1 MAEPVLVINC
11 GSSSIK
17 FGLFARAELDTP
29 MLTALA
35 ERLGEEF
42 PHLIIHG
49 DPELRKDL
57 PAGADHRTALQA
69 FMDAAAHVLH
79 DLQGIGHRVV
89 HGGELFHDSVLL
101 NDNAIEQLESL
112 SSLAPLHNPRNL
124 LGIRLTHELF
134 PDTPQ
139 VAVFDTS
146 FHQTMDPQVYLYAV
160 PYQWYEQSDVRRYG
174 FHGTSYRYVA
184 AETARRLQKPLSDCN
199 LLITHLGNGCSA
211 CAIRAGRSVD
221 TSMGLTPMDGL
232 VMGSRSGSVDPGLAD
247 HMHRHDGLDYQQVM
261 TDLNQHSGL
270 LGLSGI
276 SNDMRSLLEAEA
288 AGHTEASRA
297 INVFCFRAARELAAL
312 SCSLPSIDAVVFTGG
327 IGEHAAVIRQRI
339 LAQWRS
345 IRFCLSD
352 DLNARHGD
360 DNGRISLPGTPLVM
374 VVPTHEESMIA
385 QDTFRLISTGA
396 STV

>member
-17 FGLFARAELDTP
+17 FGLFARAEPESP

-35 ERLGEEF
+35 ERLGEEH
-42 PHLIIHG
+42 PLLVIHG
-49 DPELRKDL
+49 EPEVHKAL
-57 PAGADHRTALQA
+57 PAGADHRIALQT
-69 FMDAAAHVLH
+69 FIDTCSHVLH

-101 NDNAIEQLESL
+101 NDQAIEQLESV

-146 FHQTMDPQVYLYAV
+146 FHQSMDPQVYLYAV
-160 PYQWYEQSDVRRYG
+160 PYAWYQQADVRRYG

-211 CAIRAGRSVD
+211 TAIRSGRSVD

-232 VMGSRSGSVDPGLAD
+232 VMGSRSGAVDPGLAD

-270 LGLSGI
+270 LGLSGL
-276 SNDMRSLLEAEA
+276 SNDMRTLLEAEA
-288 AGHTEASRA
+288 AGHEGASRA
-297 INVFCFRAARELAAL
+297 IQVFCFRVARELAAL
-312 SCSLPSIDAVVFTGG
+312 SCSLPTVDAVVFTGG
-327 IGEHAAVIRQRI
+327 IGEHAAVIRRRI
-339 LAQWRS
+339 LAQWRN

-352 DLNARHGD
+352 ELNARHGD
-360 DNGRISLPGTPLVM
+360 EQGRISLPGTPLVL
-374 VVPTHEESMIA
+374 VIPTHEESMIA
-385 QDTFRLISTGA
+385 QDTFRLVDAGA
-396 STV
+396 TC